1 MGWPNHCRFG
11 IGDGAWNSNPLHGEE
26 MKSSRAFTLIE
37 LLTVIAIIVVLMSLV
52 ISVAGFVQD
61 KASRDRSSAE
71 IAAFSAAMESYKAD
85 NGIYPQ
91 TDETDKLDPKT
102 HKDPKDPAYIAA
114 SLALYKEL
122 SGDLNAD
129 FKRTDEER
137 DGKVYFEFETKK
149 SMVMLTADKKTVLGL
164 MDPWGNSYGYSTI
177 YVKQLQEGDPNSPT
191 GGYNP
196 TFDLWST
203 ANKGTNE
210 EAWIK
215 NW

>member
-1 MGWPNHCRFG
+1 
-11 IGDGAWNSNPLHGEE
+11 
-26 MKSSRAFTLIE
+26 MKTRAFTLIE
-37 LLTVIAIIVVLMSLV
+37 LLTVIAIIVILMSLV

-71 IAAFSAAMESYKAD
+71 VAAFSAAMESYKAD

-91 TDETDKLDPKT
+91 TEETDELDPKS
-102 HKDPKDPAYIAA
+102 HKNPAADVYKKA

-122 SGDLNAD
+122 SGDTDGD
-129 FKRTDEER
+129 FTRQGAER
-137 DGKVYFEFETKK
+137 DNKVYFEFETKK
-149 SMVMLTADKKTVLGL
+149 SMVMLSSDKKTVLGL
-164 MDPWGNSYGYSTI
+164 MDPWGKSYGYSTA
-177 YVKQLQEGDPNSPT
+177 YAADMQKESPPDT
-191 GGYNP
+191 PRGYNP

-203 ANKGTNE
+203 ANKDANP